1 MTGDACATVGPVKI
15 IGTGLL
21 GTSIGLGLTTR
32 GVDVTLEDV
41 SPTIL
46 SLACGVGA
54 GRPAEVGDPSPTLVI
69 VAAPPDV
76 VASLVIQALED
87 HPTAVVSDVAS
98 VKGVVRD
105 EISRAGADM
114 SRYVGSHP
122 MAGREKS
129 GPTAAT
135 ADLFVGRPWVL
146 CPNEQ
151 TDPKATVRVR
161 ELAVDL
167 GATSAVMDADQHDE
181 AVALIS
187 HVPQVVSSLMAAQ
200 LESGPDQALSLAGQG
215 LRDVTRIA
223 AGDSGLWVQILAANS
238 AAVVPILRS
247 IKDDLDAAII
257 ALETLND
264 TEHDPAALSSVAR
277 TITDGNAGQARIP
290 GKHGTTQ
297 RQYEHVTVLVPD
309 KPGEL
314 GRLFAEVGTLGI
326 NLEDLELE
334 HSPRQPVGLAKLA
347 VLPGEG
353 RNLSQA
359 LTDNGWTIAG

>member
-1 MTGDACATVGPVKI
+1 MSAIACATVGPVKI
-15 IGTGLL
+15 VGTGLL
-21 GTSIGLGLTTR
+21 GTSVGLGLTTR
-32 GVDVTLEDV
+32 GVEAVLEDV

-54 GRPAEVGDPSPTLVI
+54 GRPATAEDVYPTLVI

-76 VASLVIQALED
+76 VGSLVIQALQD
-87 HPTAVVSDVAS
+87 HPNAIVSDVAS
-98 VKGVVRD
+98 VKSAVRD
-105 EISRAGADM
+105 EVSRAGADI

-146 CPNEQ
+146 CPDKR
-151 TDPKATVRVR
+151 TDPQATVRVR

-167 GATSAVMDADQHDE
+167 GATPVVMDADQHDE

-187 HVPQVVSSLMAAQ
+187 HVPQVVSSIMAAQ

-223 AGDSGLWVQILAANS
+223 AGDPSLWVQILAANS
-238 AAVVPILRS
+238 SAIVSVLQK
-247 IKDDLDAAII
+247 IKDDLNTAIA
-257 ALETLND
+257 ALETLDD
-264 TEHDPAALSSVAR
+264 TEHDPAALQAVAR

-297 RQYEHVTVLVPD
+297 RQYDHVTVLVPD

-314 GRLFAEVGTLGI
+314 GRLFAEIGTLGI

-347 VLPGEG
+347 VLPGAG
-353 RNLSQA
+353 KNLSEA
-359 LTDNGWTIAG
+359 LISNGWAIAG